1 MEVGM
6 FLPAEA
12 HRCVTHMVGFIRV
25 PSIRQILLHH
35 WQLVLHSCCQKQL
48 FIHILRL
55 KEKTQTINRLLKTT
69 SKGTDHI
76 FDQ

>member
-12 HRCVTHMVGFIRV
+12 HHCVTHMVGFIRV

-55 KEKTQTINRLLKTT
+55 KEKNTNHKQTLKNY
-69 SKGTDHI
+69 
-76 FDQ
+76 Q

>member
-6 FLPAEA
+6 FLPAEV

-55 KEKTQTINRLLKTT
+55 KEKNTNLKQTLKNY
-69 SKGTDHI
+69 
-76 FDQ
+76 Q